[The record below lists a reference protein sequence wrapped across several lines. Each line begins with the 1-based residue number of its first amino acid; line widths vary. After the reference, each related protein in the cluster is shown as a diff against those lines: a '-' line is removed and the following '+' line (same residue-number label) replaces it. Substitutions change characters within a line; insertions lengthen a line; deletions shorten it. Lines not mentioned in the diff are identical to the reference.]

1 MNHCHFCATVA
12 GFGGANQLS
21 VQQWGERFVDT
32 RRRQRFTERYLFH
45 FVGDSRAGAGLRSKG
60 VGDQCLRF
68 SSYSGKAEPFR
79 ALDVRAVAR
88 FPPTTVYMTVGYE
101 RRSTYVVL
109 DASLALL
116 LYVRPRDNSFLLPEK
131 MPQPLSFLDGLYNA
145 LLYPC
150 CTPLHRTFSVFL
162 PTVWTSTSQR
172 ISIMVA
178 F

>member
-1 MNHCHFCATVA
+1 MQTNWVC
-12 GFGGANQLS
+12 S
-21 VQQWGERFVDT
+21 SGERFVDT
-32 RRRQRFTERYLFH
+32 RGRQRFTERYLFH

-60 VGDQCLRF
+60 VGDQRLRF
-68 SSYSGKAEPFR
+68 SSYSGGFSR
-79 ALDVRAVAR
+79 ALPRPRRAVAR
-88 FPPTTVYMTVGYE
+88 FPPTTVYMAVGYE
-101 RRSTYVVL
+101 RRSTYIVL
-109 DASLALL
+109 DASPALL
-116 LYVRPRDNSFLLPEK
+116 LYVRPRENSFLLPQK
-131 MPQPLSFLDGLYNA
+131 MPQPLSFLDGLYNT